1 MTDDNNVTANA
12 QRLADELTAC
22 GADEVRYVSTVLDA
36 LASTGLTLVP
46 DDDAAVE
53 ALYLGLIE

>member
-22 GADEVRYVSTVLDA
+22 GADEVDMSTVLDA